1 MIQIDGYTDTWGSF
15 ENNTRVSELRVIN
28 IKNLLVLKGV
38 SKDKIQINYH
48 GEIKPTGD
56 CILYYPCPIDYRKQ
70 NRRAEVR
77 IE

>member
-56 CILYYPCPIDYRKQ
+56 CILYYP
-70 NRRAEVR
+70 
-77 IE
+77 